1 MSIGVASARSFLIS
15 GVVMKET
22 SFQKTALAV
31 SLLSVFSFGV
41 QANPLV
47 LENAKYPNTTLN
59 TLNMNNAGQDVVYKA
74 PAAENTD
81 SQTVSEY
88 KYYALLLSNGTGN
101 TITAKSLTFRSANQA
116 TNDPNQT
123 TGASYNALVLTNSSS
138 LTIDVDTLNVG
149 TQNGADRGIRLTGAG
164 TGAGNRLTIHANE
177 ITSYTGDEFVHV
189 RNGGAGSVADIGT
202 ADRRIGKFTAKT
214 GWGKDDYGVA
224 ILQVNEGGTI
234 NFYADE
240 ATFDGSTNISGG
252 VFGSG
257 SYGTLNVDVNK
268 LNIDGNICGT
278 YGLIT
283 TDTHTF
289 YLNVRAKELSLKGDI
304 NFGSK
309 GDSASHSNHGRRTI
323 VNVNAD
329 RGTMEGNVHGYER
342 GRVGIFSEQ
351 GLEITG
357 NITVEDWGKAYLG
370 ALLKNDGTIEKEG
383 GLVSLTGNVDL
394 KDRAHLTFGNGSRT
408 IVGGNISAGPQTT
421 VRLNSAELELGPE
434 GTATFDGDQFF
445 SSGGTIV
452 LNNAPSNA
460 PSQDGKVLTISNLT
474 GDLTVA
480 ASGVLNDTFANP
492 EDAAKALNESID
504 IRINPQGEE
513 GGTYQLTGRSGSIS
527 DSWVADSDGTITART
542 ENESLKAFE
551 NFNAMTLVAWRG
563 ENNRLTQ
570 RLGDIRDNAGAVG
583 SWARVYGYKAEYSDG
598 VSIKYKSNAVQAG
611 TDLRFADNY
620 VAGLALSYTKGDGTL
635 SNGSA
640 DVDSYSVAAYV
651 TGSFPCGGYFD
662 VIGRAGR
669 MSSDMTAANGT
680 NVLKA
685 SYDNTL
691 LGLSAEVG
699 YRYNINS
706 MFYVEPQAELSYATA
721 LGDDF
726 TAGNGVRIRQ
736 DDFQSLVGRLGA
748 RVGATF
754 AQNKGSVYLTASVK
768 HDFLGDADSTAS
780 LGNVVKKQDVN
791 VGGTWFSYGIG
802 TQFDM
807 TDKLSVYGSLERAD
821 GSDYTENYRYNVGLR
836 YVW

>member
-1 MSIGVASARSFLIS
+1 
-15 GVVMKET
+15 MKET

-41 QANPLV
+41 QANPL
-47 LENAKYPNTTLN
+47 ENEEYSAGTN
-59 TLNMNNAGQDVVYKA
+59 LNMNDAGQDVVYTA
-74 PAAENTD
+74 PNMGSDTG
-81 SQTVSEY
+81 EY
-88 KYYALLLSNGTGN
+88 YHHALLFSNATG
-101 TITAKSLTFRSANQA
+101 TITAKSLTFRSANPA
-116 TNDPNQT
+116 TNDPNLT
-123 TGASYNALVLTNSSS
+123 PGTGYHALVLTNSSS

-149 TQNGADRGIRLTGAG
+149 TQNQSGNSIYGADRGIRLTGAG

-283 TDTHTF
+283 TDPNTF

-329 RGTMEGNVHGYER
+329 RGTMTGNVQGFER
-342 GRVGIFSEQ
+342 GHVGIFSEQ

-383 GLVSLTGNVDL
+383 GLVSVTGNVNL
-394 KDRAHLTFGNGSRT
+394 IRRAHLTFGNGSRT
-408 IVGGNISAGPQTT
+408 IVRGNISAGISPNDSPVVDLQ
-421 VRLNSAELELGPE
+421 SAELELGPG
-434 GTATFDGDQFF
+434 GTATFGGEWLH

-452 LNNAPSNA
+452 LNNVS
-460 PSQDGKVLTISNLT
+460 SGDGKVLTIRNLT

-480 ASGVLNDTFANP
+480 ASSVLNDTFANP

-504 IRINPQGEE
+504 IGIDEQGE
-513 GGTYQLTGRSGSIS
+513 GGPYQLTGRSGSIS

-542 ENESLKAFE
+542 ENESLNAFE

-583 SWARVYGYKAEYSDG
+583 SWARVYGYKAKYSDG

-736 DDFQSLVGRLGA
+736 DDYQSLVGRLGA

-768 HDFLGDADSTAS
+768 HDFLGDADSTAT

-821 GSDYTENYRYNVGLR
+821 GSDYTENYHYNVGLR

>member
-1 MSIGVASARSFLIS
+1 
-15 GVVMKET
+15 
-22 SFQKTALAV
+22 
-31 SLLSVFSFGV
+31 
-41 QANPLV
+41 
-47 LENAKYPNTTLN
+47 
-59 TLNMNNAGQDVVYKA
+59 MNNAGQDVVYKA

-164 TGAGNRLTIHANE
+164 TGAGNKLTIHANE
-177 ITSYTGDEFVHV
+177 ITSFTGDEFVHV
-189 RNGGAGSVADIGT
+189 RNGGEGSVADIGT
-202 ADRRIGKFTAKT
+202 ANRRIGKFTAKT

-309 GDSASHSNHGRRTI
+309 GDSASHSNHGRTTI

-408 IVGGNISAGPQTT
+408 IISGNISTGSQT
-421 VRLNSAELELGPE
+421 VVELNSAELELGPE
-434 GTATFDGDQFF
+434 GTATFGGEGL
-445 SSGGTIV
+445 SSYGGTIV
-452 LNNAPSNA
+452 LNNTS
-460 PSQDGKVLTISNLT
+460 SGDGKVLTISDLK
-474 GDLTVA
+474 GDHLTVA

-492 EDAAKALNESID
+492 EDAAQALKGSIE
-504 IRINPQGEE
+504 IGRGEN
-513 GGTYQLTGRSGSIS
+513 YQLKGRSGSIS

-542 ENESLKAFE
+542 ENESLNAFE

-583 SWARVYGYKAEYSDG
+583 SWARVYGYKAKYSDG

-736 DDFQSLVGRLGA
+736 DDYQSLVGRLGA
-748 RVGATF
+748 RVGVTF

-768 HDFLGDADSTAS
+768 HDFLGDADSTAT

>member
-1 MSIGVASARSFLIS
+1 
-15 GVVMKET
+15 MKET

-41 QANPLV
+41 QANPL
-47 LENAKYPNTTLN
+47 ENEEYSAGTN
-59 TLNMNNAGQDVVYKA
+59 LNMNDAGQDVVYTA
-74 PAAENTD
+74 PNMGSDTG
-81 SQTVSEY
+81 EY
-88 KYYALLLSNGTGN
+88 YHHALLFSNATG
-101 TITAKSLTFRSANQA
+101 TITAKSLTFRSANPA
-116 TNDPNQT
+116 TNDPNLT
-123 TGASYNALVLTNSSS
+123 PGTGYHALVLTNSSS

-149 TQNGADRGIRLTGAG
+149 TQNQSGNSIYGADRGIRLTGAG

-283 TDTHTF
+283 TDPNTF

-329 RGTMEGNVHGYER
+329 RGTMTGNVQGFER
-342 GRVGIFSEQ
+342 GHVGIFSEQ

-383 GLVSLTGNVDL
+383 GLVSLMGNVNL
-394 KDRAHLTFGNGSRT
+394 IRWAHLTFGNGSRT
-408 IVGGNISAGPQTT
+408 IVRGNISAGISPNDSPVVDLQ
-421 VRLNSAELELGPE
+421 SAELELGPG
-434 GTATFDGDQFF
+434 GTATFGGEWLH

-452 LNNAPSNA
+452 LNNVS
-460 PSQDGKVLTISNLT
+460 SGDGKVLTIRNLT

-480 ASGVLNDTFANP
+480 ASSVLNDTFANP

-504 IRINPQGEE
+504 IGIDEQGE

-542 ENESLKAFE
+542 ENESLNAFE

-583 SWARVYGYKAEYSDG
+583 SWARVYGYKAKYSDG

-736 DDFQSLVGRLGA
+736 DDYQSLVGRLGA

-768 HDFLGDADSTAS
+768 HDFLGDADSTAT

>member
-1 MSIGVASARSFLIS
+1 
-15 GVVMKET
+15 MKET

-41 QANPLV
+41 QAEPLV
-47 LENAKYPNTTLN
+47 NAEYPTGTN
-59 TLNMNNAGQDVVYKA
+59 LNMNHAGQDVVYKA

-88 KYYALLLSNGTGN
+88 KYYALLLSNGTEN
-101 TITAKSLTFRSANQA
+101 AITAKSLTFRSTNPA
-116 TNDPNQT
+116 TNNPSQT
-123 TGASYNALVLTNSSS
+123 PGASYNALVLTNSSS

-149 TQNGADRGIRLTGAG
+149 TQNQVGNSIYGADRGIRLTGAG
-164 TGAGNRLTIHANE
+164 NKLTILANE

-189 RNGGAGSVADIGT
+189 RAGADSVADIGT

-214 GWGKDDYGVA
+214 GWGKNDYGVA

-278 YGLIT
+278 YGLVT
-283 TDTHTF
+283 TDTNTF

-309 GDSASHSNHGRRTI
+309 GDSASHSNHGRKTI

-329 RGTMEGNVHGYER
+329 RGTMTGNVQGFER
-342 GRVGIFSEQ
+342 GNVGIFSEQ

-357 NITVEDWGKAYLG
+357 DIIVEDNGKAYLG

-383 GLVSLTGNVDL
+383 GLVSLTGDVDL
-394 KDRAHLTFGNGSRT
+394 KELAHLTFGNGSRT
-408 IVGGNISAGPQTT
+408 IVGGNISARHQTT

-452 LNNAPSNA
+452 LNNVS
-460 PSQDGKVLTISNLT
+460 SGDGKVLTIRALN

-480 ASGVLNDTFANP
+480 ASSVLNDTFANP
-492 EDAAKALNESID
+492 EDAAQALNESID
-504 IRINPQGEE
+504 IRINPQGE
-513 GGTYQLTGRSGSIS
+513 GGTYQLTGRSGIIS

-583 SWARVYGYKAEYSDG
+583 SWARVYGYKAKYSDG

-669 MSSDMTAANGT
+669 MSSDITAANGT
-680 NVLKA
+680 NVMKA

-699 YRYNINS
+699 YRYNINP

-780 LGNVVKKQDVN
+780 LGNVVKKQEVN
-791 VGGTWFSYGIG
+791 AGGTWFSYGIG

>member
-1 MSIGVASARSFLIS
+1 
-15 GVVMKET
+15 MKET

-41 QANPLV
+41 QANPL
-47 LENAKYPNTTLN
+47 ENAEYSAGTN
-59 TLNMNNAGQDVVYKA
+59 LNMNDAGQDVVYKA
-74 PAAENTD
+74 PAAVNTGPNA
-81 SQTVSEY
+81 SEY
-88 KYYALLLSNGTGN
+88 KHYALLLSNGTEN
-101 TITAKSLTFRSANQA
+101 AITAKSLTFRSANLA
-116 TNDPNQT
+116 TDDPNQT

-149 TQNGADRGIRLTGAG
+149 TQNNAGNSIYGADRGIRLTGAG
-164 TGAGNRLTIHANE
+164 TGAGNKLTIHANE

-189 RNGGAGSVADIGT
+189 RNGGEGSVANIGT

-283 TDTHTF
+283 TDTNTF

-309 GDSASHSNHGRRTI
+309 GDSASHSDHGRTTI

-329 RGTMEGNVHGYER
+329 RGTMTGNVQGFER
-342 GRVGIFSEQ
+342 GHVGIFSEQ

-357 NITVEDWGKAYLG
+357 DITVKGNGQAYLG
-370 ALLKNDGTIEKEG
+370 ALLKKNGETIVPEKEG
-383 GLVSLTGNVDL
+383 GLVSLTGNVNL
-394 KDRAHLTFGNGSRT
+394 TSRAHLTFGNGSRT
-408 IVGGNISAGPQTT
+408 IVRGNISAGISPNDSPVVDLQ
-421 VRLNSAELELGPE
+421 SAELELGPE
-434 GTATFDGDQFF
+434 GTATFGGEGLW

-452 LNNAPSNA
+452 LNNVS
-460 PSQDGKVLTISNLT
+460 SGDGKVLTISDLN

-480 ASGVLNDTFANP
+480 ASSVLNDTFANP

-504 IRINPQGEE
+504 IGIREQGR
-513 GGTYQLTGRSGSIS
+513 GTYQLTGRSGIIS

-542 ENESLKAFE
+542 ENESLNAFE

-583 SWARVYGYKAEYSDG
+583 SWARVYGYQAKYSDG

-669 MSSDMTAANGT
+669 MSSDITAANGT
-680 NVLKA
+680 NVMKA

-699 YRYNINS
+699 YRYNINP

-780 LGNVVKKQDVN
+780 LGNVVKKQEVN
-791 VGGTWFSYGIG
+791 AGGTWFSYGIG

>member
-1 MSIGVASARSFLIS
+1 
-15 GVVMKET
+15 MKET

-41 QANPLV
+41 QANPL
-47 LENAKYPNTTLN
+47 ENAEYSAGTN
-59 TLNMNNAGQDVVYKA
+59 LNMNDAGQDVVYKA
-74 PAAENTD
+74 PAAVNTGPNA
-81 SQTVSEY
+81 SEY
-88 KYYALLLSNGTGN
+88 KHYALLLSNGTEN
-101 TITAKSLTFRSANQA
+101 AITAKSLTFRSANLA
-116 TNDPNQT
+116 TDDPNQT

-149 TQNGADRGIRLTGAG
+149 TQNNAGNSIYGADRGIRLTGAG
-164 TGAGNRLTIHANE
+164 TGAGNKLTIHANE

-189 RNGGAGSVADIGT
+189 RNGGEGSVANIGT

-283 TDTHTF
+283 TDTNTF

-309 GDSASHSNHGRRTI
+309 GDSASHSDHGRTTI

-329 RGTMEGNVHGYER
+329 RGTMTGNVQGFER
-342 GRVGIFSEQ
+342 GHVGIFSEQ

-357 NITVEDWGKAYLG
+357 DITVKGNGQAYLG
-370 ALLKNDGTIEKEG
+370 ALLKKNGETIVPEKEG
-383 GLVSLTGNVDL
+383 GLVSLTGNVNL
-394 KDRAHLTFGNGSRT
+394 TSRAHLTFGNGSRT
-408 IVGGNISAGPQTT
+408 IVRGNISAGISPNDSPVVDLQ
-421 VRLNSAELELGPE
+421 SAELELGPE
-434 GTATFDGDQFF
+434 GTATFGGEGLW

-452 LNNAPSNA
+452 LNNVS
-460 PSQDGKVLTISNLT
+460 SGDGKVLTISDLN

-480 ASGVLNDTFANP
+480 ASSVLNDTFANP

-504 IRINPQGEE
+504 IGIREQGR
-513 GGTYQLTGRSGSIS
+513 GTYQLTGRSGIIS

-542 ENESLKAFE
+542 ENESLNAFE

-583 SWARVYGYKAEYSDG
+583 SWARVYGYQAKYSDG
-598 VSIKYKSNAVQAG
+598 VSIKYKSTAVQAG

-669 MSSDMTAANGT
+669 MSSDITAANGT
-680 NVLKA
+680 NVMKA

-699 YRYNINS
+699 YRYNINP

-780 LGNVVKKQDVN
+780 LGNVVKKQEVN
-791 VGGTWFSYGIG
+791 AGGTWFSYGIG

>member
-1 MSIGVASARSFLIS
+1 
-15 GVVMKET
+15 MKKT

-41 QANPLV
+41 QAEP
-47 LENAKYPNTTLN
+47 LENAEYSGVTNLN
-59 TLNMNNAGQDVVYKA
+59 YAGQDVVYKA
-74 PAAENTD
+74 PDTLNTG
-81 SQTVSEY
+81 SNTSEY
-88 KYYALLLSNGTGN
+88 KRYALLFSNATG
-101 TITAKSLTFRSANQA
+101 TITAKSLTFRSANLA
-116 TNDPNQT
+116 TDDPNLT
-123 TGASYNALVLTNSSS
+123 PGASYNALVLTNSSS

-149 TQNGADRGIRLTGAG
+149 TQDAGGNSIYGADRGIRLTGAG
-164 TGAGNRLTIHANE
+164 NNLTIHANE

-189 RNGGAGSVADIGT
+189 RAGADSVANIGT

-214 GWGKDDYGVA
+214 GWGKGDYGVA

-283 TDTHTF
+283 TDTNTF

-309 GDSASHSNHGRRTI
+309 GDSASHSNHGRTTI

-329 RGTMEGNVHGYER
+329 RGTMTGNVQGFER
-342 GRVGIFSEQ
+342 GHVGIFSEQ

-383 GLVSLTGNVDL
+383 GLVSLTGNVNL
-394 KDRAHLTFGNGSRT
+394 IRRAHLTFGNGSRT
-408 IVGGNISAGPQTT
+408 IVRGNISAGISPNDSPVVDLQ
-421 VRLNSAELELGPE
+421 SAELELGPG
-434 GTATFDGDQFF
+434 GTATFGGEWLH

-452 LNNAPSNA
+452 LNNVS
-460 PSQDGKVLTISNLT
+460 SGDGKVLTIRNLT

-480 ASGVLNDTFANP
+480 ASSVLNDTFANP

-504 IRINPQGEE
+504 IGIDEQGE

-542 ENESLKAFE
+542 ENESLNAFE

-583 SWARVYGYKAEYSDG
+583 SWARVYGYKAKYSDG

-736 DDFQSLVGRLGA
+736 DDYQSLVGRLGA

-768 HDFLGDADSTAS
+768 HDFLGDADSTAT

-821 GSDYTENYRYNVGLR
+821 GGDYTENYRYNVGLR

>member
-1 MSIGVASARSFLIS
+1 
-15 GVVMKET
+15 MKET

-41 QANPLV
+41 QANPL
-47 LENAKYPNTTLN
+47 EFGNEGHSST
-59 TLNMNNAGQDVVYKA
+59 TLNMNHAGQDVVYKA
-74 PAAENTD
+74 PAAVNTGPNA
-81 SQTVSEY
+81 SEY
-88 KYYALLLSNGTGN
+88 KHYALLLSNGTEN
-101 TITAKSLTFRSANQA
+101 AITAKSLTFRSANLA
-116 TNDPNQT
+116 TDDPNQT

-149 TQNGADRGIRLTGAG
+149 TQNNAGNSIYGADRGIRLTGAG

-283 TDTHTF
+283 TDTNTF

-309 GDSASHSNHGRRTI
+309 GDSASHSDHGRTTI

-329 RGTMEGNVHGYER
+329 RGTMTGNVQGFER
-342 GRVGIFSEQ
+342 GHVGIFSEQ

-357 NITVEDWGKAYLG
+357 DITVKGNGQAYLG
-370 ALLKNDGTIEKEG
+370 ALLKKNGETIVPEKEG
-383 GLVSLTGNVDL
+383 GLVSLTGNVNL
-394 KDRAHLTFGNGSRT
+394 TSRAHLTFGNGSRT
-408 IVGGNISAGPQTT
+408 IVRGNISAGISPNDSPVVDLQ
-421 VRLNSAELELGPE
+421 SAELELGPE
-434 GTATFDGDQFF
+434 GTATFGGEGLW

-452 LNNAPSNA
+452 LNNVS
-460 PSQDGKVLTISNLT
+460 SGDGKVLTISDLN

-480 ASGVLNDTFANP
+480 ASSVLNDTFANP

-504 IRINPQGEE
+504 IGIREQGR
-513 GGTYQLTGRSGSIS
+513 GTYQLTGRSGIIS

-542 ENESLKAFE
+542 ENESLNAFE

-583 SWARVYGYKAEYSDG
+583 SWARVYGYQAKYSDG

-669 MSSDMTAANGT
+669 MSSDITAANGT
-680 NVLKA
+680 NVMKA

-699 YRYNINS
+699 YRYNINP

-780 LGNVVKKQDVN
+780 LGNVVKKQEVN
-791 VGGTWFSYGIG
+791 AGGTWFSYGIG

>member
-1 MSIGVASARSFLIS
+1 
-15 GVVMKET
+15 MKKT

-41 QANPLV
+41 QAEP
-47 LENAKYPNTTLN
+47 LENAEYSGVTNLN
-59 TLNMNNAGQDVVYKA
+59 YAGQDVVYKA
-74 PAAENTD
+74 PDTLNTG
-81 SQTVSEY
+81 SNTSEY
-88 KYYALLLSNGTGN
+88 KRYALLFSNATG
-101 TITAKSLTFRSANQA
+101 TITAKSLTFRSANLA
-116 TNDPNQT
+116 TDDPNLT
-123 TGASYNALVLTNSSS
+123 PGASYNALVLTNSSS

-149 TQNGADRGIRLTGAG
+149 TQDAGGNSIYGADRGIRLTGAG
-164 TGAGNRLTIHANE
+164 NNLTIHANE

-189 RNGGAGSVADIGT
+189 RAGADSVANIGT

-214 GWGKDDYGVA
+214 GWGKGDYGVA

-283 TDTHTF
+283 TDTNTF

-309 GDSASHSNHGRRTI
+309 GDSASHSNHGRTTI

-329 RGTMEGNVHGYER
+329 RGTMTGNVQGFER
-342 GRVGIFSEQ
+342 GHVGIFSEQ

-383 GLVSLTGNVDL
+383 GLVSLTGNVNL
-394 KDRAHLTFGNGSRT
+394 IRWAHLTFGNGSRT
-408 IVGGNISAGPQTT
+408 IVRGNISAGISPNDSPVVDLQ
-421 VRLNSAELELGPE
+421 SAELELGPG
-434 GTATFDGDQFF
+434 GTATFGGEWLH

-452 LNNAPSNA
+452 LNNVS
-460 PSQDGKVLTISNLT
+460 SGDGKVLTIRNLT

-480 ASGVLNDTFANP
+480 ASSVLNDTFANP

-504 IRINPQGEE
+504 IGIDEQGE

-542 ENESLKAFE
+542 ENESLNAFE

-583 SWARVYGYKAEYSDG
+583 SWARVYGYKAKYSDG

-736 DDFQSLVGRLGA
+736 DDYQSLVGRLGA

-754 AQNKGSVYLTASVK
+754 AQNKGSVYLMASVK
-768 HDFLGDADSTAS
+768 HDLLGDADSTAT

-821 GSDYTENYRYNVGLR
+821 GGDYTENYRYNVGLR

>member
-1 MSIGVASARSFLIS
+1 
-15 GVVMKET
+15 MKET

-101 TITAKSLTFRSANQA
+101 TITAKSLTFRSANLA
-116 TNDPNQT
+116 TDDPNQT

-149 TQNGADRGIRLTGAG
+149 TQNNAGNSIYGADRGIRLTGAG
-164 TGAGNRLTIHANE
+164 TGAGNKLTIHANE

-189 RNGGAGSVADIGT
+189 RNGGEGSVANIGT

-283 TDTHTF
+283 TDTNTF

-309 GDSASHSNHGRRTI
+309 GDSASHSDHGRTTI

-329 RGTMEGNVHGYER
+329 RGTMTGNVQGFER
-342 GRVGIFSEQ
+342 GHVGIFSEQ

-357 NITVEDWGKAYLG
+357 DITVKGNGQAYLG
-370 ALLKNDGTIEKEG
+370 ALLKKNGETIVPEKEG
-383 GLVSLTGNVDL
+383 GLVSLTGNVNL
-394 KDRAHLTFGNGSRT
+394 TSRAHLTFGNGSRT
-408 IVGGNISAGPQTT
+408 IVRGNISAGISPNDSPVVDLQ
-421 VRLNSAELELGPE
+421 SAELELGPE
-434 GTATFDGDQFF
+434 GTATFGGEGLW

-452 LNNAPSNA
+452 LNNVS
-460 PSQDGKVLTISNLT
+460 SGDGKVLTISDLN

-480 ASGVLNDTFANP
+480 ASSVLNDTFANP

-504 IRINPQGEE
+504 IGIREQGR
-513 GGTYQLTGRSGSIS
+513 GTYQLTGRSGIIS

-542 ENESLKAFE
+542 ENESLNAFE

-583 SWARVYGYKAEYSDG
+583 SWARVYGYQAKYSDG

-669 MSSDMTAANGT
+669 MSSDITAANGT
-680 NVLKA
+680 NVMKA

-699 YRYNINS
+699 YRYNINP

>member
-1 MSIGVASARSFLIS
+1 
-15 GVVMKET
+15 MKET

-41 QANPLV
+41 QANPL
-47 LENAKYPNTTLN
+47 ENVEYPAGTN
-59 TLNMNNAGQDVVYKA
+59 LNMNDAGQDVVYKA
-74 PAAENTD
+74 PATENTGPNA
-81 SQTVSEY
+81 SEY

-101 TITAKSLTFRSANQA
+101 AITAKSLTFRSTNPA
-116 TNDPNQT
+116 TNNPSQT
-123 TGASYNALVLTNSSS
+123 PGASYNALVLTNSSS

-149 TQNGADRGIRLTGAG
+149 TGADRGIRLTGAG

-283 TDTHTF
+283 TDTNTF

-309 GDSASHSNHGRRTI
+309 GDSASHSNHGRTTI

-329 RGTMEGNVHGYER
+329 RGTMTGNVQGFER
-342 GRVGIFSEQ
+342 GHVGIFSEQ

-357 NITVEDWGKAYLG
+357 NITVEDWGNAYLG

-383 GLVSLTGNVDL
+383 GLVSLTGDVDL
-394 KDRAHLTFGNGSRT
+394 KARAHLTFGKGSRT
-408 IVGGNISAGPQTT
+408 IVGGNISADDQT
-421 VRLNSAELELGPE
+421 VVNLQSAELELGPE
-434 GTATFDGDQFF
+434 GKATFGWEGFS

-452 LNNAPSNA
+452 LNNASSGDA
-460 PSQDGKVLTISNLT
+460 KVLEIPNLQ

-492 EDAAKALNESID
+492 EDAAQALNESIY
-504 IRINPQGEE
+504 IGINEQV
-513 GGTYQLTGRSGSIS
+513 GGSYQLTGRSGSIS

-583 SWARVYGYKAEYSDG
+583 SWARVYGYKAKYSDG

-620 VAGLALSYTKGDGTL
+620 VAGLALSYTKGDGAL

-669 MSSDMTAANGT
+669 MSSDITAANGT
-680 NVLKA
+680 NVMKA

-699 YRYNINS
+699 YRYNINP

-780 LGNVVKKQDVN
+780 LGNVVKKQEVN
-791 VGGTWFSYGIG
+791 AGGTWFSYGIG

>member
-1 MSIGVASARSFLIS
+1 
-15 GVVMKET
+15 MKKT

-41 QANPLV
+41 QAEP
-47 LENAKYPNTTLN
+47 LENAEYSGVTNLN
-59 TLNMNNAGQDVVYKA
+59 YAGQDVVYKA
-74 PAAENTD
+74 PDTLNTG
-81 SQTVSEY
+81 SNTSEY
-88 KYYALLLSNGTGN
+88 KRYALLFSNATG
-101 TITAKSLTFRSANQA
+101 TITAKSLTFRSANPA
-116 TNDPNQT
+116 TDDPNLT
-123 TGASYNALVLTNSSS
+123 PGASYNALVLTNSSS

-149 TQNGADRGIRLTGAG
+149 TQDAGGNSIYGADRGIRLTGAG
-164 TGAGNRLTIHANE
+164 NNLTIHANE

-189 RNGGAGSVADIGT
+189 RAGADSVANIGT

-214 GWGKDDYGVA
+214 GWGKGDYGVA

-283 TDTHTF
+283 TDTNTF

-309 GDSASHSNHGRRTI
+309 GDSASHSNHGRTTI

-329 RGTMEGNVHGYER
+329 RGTMTGNVQGFER
-342 GRVGIFSEQ
+342 GHVGIFSEQ

-383 GLVSLTGNVDL
+383 GLVSLTGDVNL
-394 KDRAHLTFGNGSRT
+394 KKRAHLTFGNGSRT
-408 IVGGNISAGPQTT
+408 IVRGNISAGISPNDSPVVDLQ
-421 VRLNSAELELGPE
+421 SAELELGPG
-434 GTATFDGDQFF
+434 GTATFGGEWLH

-452 LNNAPSNA
+452 LNNVS
-460 PSQDGKVLTISNLT
+460 SGDGKVLTILNLK

-504 IRINPQGEE
+504 IGIYEQGEE

-583 SWARVYGYKAEYSDG
+583 SWARVYGYKAKYSDG

-736 DDFQSLVGRLGA
+736 DDYQSLVGRLGA

-768 HDFLGDADSTAS
+768 HDFLGDADSTAT
-780 LGNVVKKQDVN
+780 LGNVVKKQEVN

-821 GSDYTENYRYNVGLR
+821 GGDYTENYRYNVGLR

>member
-1 MSIGVASARSFLIS
+1 
-15 GVVMKET
+15 MKET

-323 VNVNAD
+323 INVNAD

>member
-1 MSIGVASARSFLIS
+1 
-15 GVVMKET
+15 MKET

-164 TGAGNRLTIHANE
+164 TGAGNKLTIHANE
-177 ITSYTGDEFVHV
+177 ITSFTGDEFVHV
-189 RNGGAGSVADIGT
+189 RNGGEGSVADIGT
-202 ADRRIGKFTAKT
+202 ANRRIGKFTAKT

-408 IVGGNISAGPQTT
+408 IISGNISTGSQT
-421 VRLNSAELELGPE
+421 VVELNSAELELGPE
-434 GTATFDGDQFF
+434 GTATFGGEGL
-445 SSGGTIV
+445 SSYGGTIV
-452 LNNAPSNA
+452 LNNTS
-460 PSQDGKVLTISNLT
+460 SGDGKVLTISDLK
-474 GDLTVA
+474 GDHLTVA

-492 EDAAKALNESID
+492 EDAAQALKGSIE
-504 IRINPQGEE
+504 IGRGEN
-513 GGTYQLTGRSGSIS
+513 YQLKGRSGSIS

-542 ENESLKAFE
+542 ENESLNAFE

-583 SWARVYGYKAEYSDG
+583 SWARVYGYKAKYSDG

-736 DDFQSLVGRLGA
+736 DDYQSLVGRLGA

-768 HDFLGDADSTAS
+768 HDFLGDADSTAT

>member
-1 MSIGVASARSFLIS
+1 
-15 GVVMKET
+15 MKET

-41 QANPLV
+41 QANPL
-47 LENAKYPNTTLN
+47 ENEEYSAGTN
-59 TLNMNNAGQDVVYKA
+59 LNMNDSGQDVVYTA
-74 PAAENTD
+74 PNMGSDTG
-81 SQTVSEY
+81 EY
-88 KYYALLLSNGTGN
+88 YHHALLFSNATG
-101 TITAKSLTFRSANQA
+101 TITAKSLTFRSANPA
-116 TNDPNQT
+116 TNDPNLT
-123 TGASYNALVLTNSSS
+123 PGTGYHALVLTNSSS

-149 TQNGADRGIRLTGAG
+149 TQNQSGNSIYGADRGIRLTGAG

-214 GWGKDDYGVA
+214 GWGKNDYGVA

-240 ATFDGSTNISGG
+240 ATFDGSKHTSGG

-278 YGLIT
+278 YGTIAN
-283 TDTHTF
+283 DFHTF

-329 RGTMEGNVHGYER
+329 RGTMTGNVQGFER
-342 GRVGIFSEQ
+342 GHVGIFSEQ

-383 GLVSLTGNVDL
+383 GLVSLTGNVNL
-394 KDRAHLTFGNGSRT
+394 IRRAHLTFGNGSRT
-408 IVGGNISAGPQTT
+408 IVRGNISAGISPNDSPVVDLQ
-421 VRLNSAELELGPE
+421 SAELELGPG
-434 GTATFDGDQFF
+434 GTATFGGEWLH

-452 LNNAPSNA
+452 LNNVS
-460 PSQDGKVLTISNLT
+460 SGDGKVLTIRNLT

-480 ASGVLNDTFANP
+480 ASSVLNDTFANL

-504 IRINPQGEE
+504 IGIDEQGE

-542 ENESLKAFE
+542 ENESLNAFE

-563 ENNRLTQ
+563 ENNRLTP

-583 SWARVYGYKAEYSDG
+583 SWARVYGYKAKYSDG

-736 DDFQSLVGRLGA
+736 DDYQSLVGRLGA

-768 HDFLGDADSTAS
+768 HDFLGDADSTAT

>member
-1 MSIGVASARSFLIS
+1 
-15 GVVMKET
+15 MKET

-41 QANPLV
+41 QANPLA
-47 LENAKYPNTTLN
+47 NAEYSSTTLN
-59 TLNMNNAGQDVVYKA
+59 LNDAGQDVVYEV
-74 PAAENTD
+74 PARSNADPND
-81 SQTVSEY
+81 REY
-88 KYYALLLSNGTGN
+88 RNYALLLSNATG
-101 TITAKSLTFRSANQA
+101 TITAKSLTFCSANQA
-116 TNDPNQT
+116 TNNPSQHPGD
-123 TGASYNALVLTNSSS
+123 SYHALVLTNSSS

-149 TQNGADRGIRLTGAG
+149 TQNNAGNSIYGADRGIRLTGAG
-164 TGAGNRLTIHANE
+164 TGAGNKLTIHANE

-189 RNGGAGSVADIGT
+189 RNGGEGSVANIGT

-214 GWGKDDYGVA
+214 GWGKNDYGVA

-240 ATFDGSTNISGG
+240 ATFDGSTHTSGG

-257 SYGTLNVDVNK
+257 TYGTLNVDVNK

-278 YGLIT
+278 YGTIAN
-283 TDTHTF
+283 DPHPHTF

-304 NFGSK
+304 NFGSM
-309 GDSASHSNHGRRTI
+309 GNPTIHSDHNRTTI

-329 RGTMEGNVHGYER
+329 RGTMTGNVQGFER
-342 GRVGIFSEQ
+342 GHVGIFSEQ

-357 NITVEDWGKAYLG
+357 NITVEDWGQAYLG

-383 GLVSLTGNVDL
+383 GLVSLTGDVNL
-394 KDRAHLTFGNGSRT
+394 KKRAHLTFGNGSRT
-408 IVGGNISAGPQTT
+408 IVCGNISAGISEGDSP
-421 VRLNSAELELGPE
+421 VVELNSAELELGPG
-434 GTATFDGDQFF
+434 GTATFGGEWLH

-452 LNNAPSNA
+452 LNNVS
-460 PSQDGKVLTISNLT
+460 SGDGKVLTILNLK

-542 ENESLKAFE
+542 ENESLNAFE

-583 SWARVYGYKAEYSDG
+583 SWARVYGYKAKYSDG

-736 DDFQSLVGRLGA
+736 DDYQSLVGRLGA

-768 HDFLGDADSTAS
+768 HDFLGDADSTAT

>member
-1 MSIGVASARSFLIS
+1 
-15 GVVMKET
+15 MKET

-123 TGASYNALVLTNSSS
+123 PGASYNALVLTNSSS

-149 TQNGADRGIRLTGAG
+149 TQDKDGNPIYGADRGIRLTGAG

-283 TDTHTF
+283 TDNNTF

-309 GDSASHSNHGRRTI
+309 GDSASHSNHGRTTI

-329 RGTMEGNVHGYER
+329 RGTMIGNVQGFER
-342 GRVGIFSEQ
+342 GHVGIFSEQ

-357 NITVEDWGKAYLG
+357 NITVENRGKAYLG
-370 ALLKNDGTIEKEG
+370 ALLFKKDDGTIAPEKEG
-383 GLVSLTGNVDL
+383 GLVSLTGDVVL
-394 KDRAHLTFGNGSRT
+394 EGFAQLTFGNGSRT
-408 IVGGNISAGPQTT
+408 IVGGNISAGSQTT

-460 PSQDGKVLTISNLT
+460 PSQDGKVLTISNLN

-504 IRINPQGEE
+504 IRINPQGE

-583 SWARVYGYKAEYSDG
+583 SWARVYGYQAKYSDG

-669 MSSDMTAANGT
+669 MSSDITAANGT
-680 NVLKA
+680 NVMKA

-699 YRYNINS
+699 YRYNINP

>member
-1 MSIGVASARSFLIS
+1 
-15 GVVMKET
+15 MKET

-123 TGASYNALVLTNSSS
+123 PGASYNALVLTNSSS

-149 TQNGADRGIRLTGAG
+149 TQNNAGNSIYGADRGIRLTGEG
-164 TGAGNRLTIHANE
+164 TGAGNNLTIHANE

-189 RNGGAGSVADIGT
+189 RNGANSVANIGT

-309 GDSASHSNHGRRTI
+309 GDSASHSNHGRTTI

-408 IVGGNISAGPQTT
+408 IISGNISTGSQT
-421 VRLNSAELELGPE
+421 VVELNSAELELGPE
-434 GTATFDGDQFF
+434 GTATFGGEGL
-445 SSGGTIV
+445 SSYGGTIV
-452 LNNAPSNA
+452 LNNTS
-460 PSQDGKVLTISNLT
+460 SGDGKVLTISDLK
-474 GDLTVA
+474 GDHLTVA

-492 EDAAKALNESID
+492 EDAAQALKGSIE
-504 IRINPQGEE
+504 IGRGEN
-513 GGTYQLTGRSGSIS
+513 YQLKGRSGSIS

-542 ENESLKAFE
+542 ENESLNAFE

-583 SWARVYGYKAEYSDG
+583 SWARVYGYQAKYSDG

-680 NVLKA
+680 NVMKA

>member
-1 MSIGVASARSFLIS
+1 
-15 GVVMKET
+15 MKET

-41 QANPLV
+41 QADPLG
-47 LENAKYPNTTLN
+47 NAEYSAGTN
-59 TLNMNNAGQDVVYKA
+59 LNMNDAGQDVVYKA
-74 PAAENTD
+74 PATENTGPNA
-81 SQTVSEY
+81 SEY
-88 KYYALLLSNGTGN
+88 KYYALLLSNGMGN
-101 TITAKSLTFRSANQA
+101 AITAKSLTFRSTNPA
-116 TNDPNQT
+116 TNIPSPT
-123 TGASYNALVLTNSSS
+123 PGASYNALVLTNASS

-149 TQNGADRGIRLTGAG
+149 TQDKDGNPIYGADRGIRLTGAG
-164 TGAGNRLTIHANE
+164 NKLTILANE

-189 RNGGAGSVADIGT
+189 RNGGEGSVADIGT

-257 SYGTLNVDVNK
+257 SHGTLNVDVNK

-283 TDTHTF
+283 TDNNTF

-309 GDSASHSNHGRRTI
+309 GDSASHSNHGRTTI

-329 RGTMEGNVHGYER
+329 RGTMTGNVQGFER
-342 GRVGIFSEQ
+342 GHVGIFSEQ

-357 NITVEDWGKAYLG
+357 DITVKSNGQAYLG
-370 ALLKNDGTIEKEG
+370 ALLKKNDETIVPEKEG
-383 GLVSLTGNVDL
+383 GLVSLTGDVVLENF
-394 KDRAHLTFGNGSRT
+394 AHLTFGNGSRT

-460 PSQDGKVLTISNLT
+460 PSQDGKVLTISNLN

-583 SWARVYGYKAEYSDG
+583 SWARVYGYQAKYSDG

-669 MSSDMTAANGT
+669 MSSDITAANGT
-680 NVLKA
+680 NVMKA

-699 YRYNINS
+699 YRYNINP

-768 HDFLGDADSTAS
+768 HDFLGDADSTAT

>member
-1 MSIGVASARSFLIS
+1 
-15 GVVMKET
+15 MKET

-164 TGAGNRLTIHANE
+164 TGAGNKLTIHANE
-177 ITSYTGDEFVHV
+177 ITSFTGDEFVHV
-189 RNGGAGSVADIGT
+189 RNGGEGSVADIGT
-202 ADRRIGKFTAKT
+202 ANRRIGKFTAKT

-289 YLNVRAKELSLKGDI
+289 CLNVRAKELSLKGDI

-309 GDSASHSNHGRRTI
+309 GDSASHSNHGRTTI

-408 IVGGNISAGPQTT
+408 IISGNISTGSQT
-421 VRLNSAELELGPE
+421 VVELNSAELELGPE
-434 GTATFDGDQFF
+434 GTATFGGEGL
-445 SSGGTIV
+445 SSYGGTIV
-452 LNNAPSNA
+452 LNNTS
-460 PSQDGKVLTISNLT
+460 SGDGKVLTISDLK
-474 GDLTVA
+474 GDHLTVA

-492 EDAAKALNESID
+492 EDAAQALKGSIE
-504 IRINPQGEE
+504 IGRGEN
-513 GGTYQLTGRSGSIS
+513 YQLKGRSGSIS

-542 ENESLKAFE
+542 ENESLNAFE

-583 SWARVYGYKAEYSDG
+583 SWARVYGYKAKYSDG

-736 DDFQSLVGRLGA
+736 DDYQSLVGRLGA

-768 HDFLGDADSTAS
+768 HDFLGDADSTAT

>member
-1 MSIGVASARSFLIS
+1 
-15 GVVMKET
+15 MKET

>member
-1 MSIGVASARSFLIS
+1 
-15 GVVMKET
+15 MKET

-123 TGASYNALVLTNSSS
+123 PGASYNALVLTNSSS

-149 TQNGADRGIRLTGAG
+149 TQNNAGNSIYGADRGIRLTGEG
-164 TGAGNRLTIHANE
+164 TGAGNNLTIHANE

-189 RNGGAGSVADIGT
+189 RAGANSVANIGT

-283 TDTHTF
+283 TDTNTF

-309 GDSASHSNHGRRTI
+309 GDSASHSDHGRTTI

-329 RGTMEGNVHGYER
+329 RGTMTGNVQGFER
-342 GRVGIFSEQ
+342 GHVGIFSEQ

-357 NITVEDWGKAYLG
+357 DITVKGNGQAYLG
-370 ALLKNDGTIEKEG
+370 ALLKKNGETIVPEKEG
-383 GLVSLTGNVDL
+383 GLVSLTGNVNL
-394 KDRAHLTFGNGSRT
+394 TSRAHLTFGNGSRT
-408 IVGGNISAGPQTT
+408 IVRGNISAGISPNDSPVVDLQ
-421 VRLNSAELELGPE
+421 SAELELGPE
-434 GTATFDGDQFF
+434 GTATFGGEGLW

-452 LNNAPSNA
+452 LNNVS
-460 PSQDGKVLTISNLT
+460 SGDGKVLTISDLN

-504 IRINPQGEE
+504 IGIGEQGR
-513 GGTYQLTGRSGSIS
+513 GTYQLTGRSGIIS

-542 ENESLKAFE
+542 ENESLNAFE

-583 SWARVYGYKAEYSDG
+583 SWARVYGYQAKYSDG

-669 MSSDMTAANGT
+669 MSSDITAANGT
-680 NVLKA
+680 NVMKA

-699 YRYNINS
+699 YRYNINP

-780 LGNVVKKQDVN
+780 LGNVVKKQEVN
-791 VGGTWFSYGIG
+791 AGGTWFSYGIG

>member
-1 MSIGVASARSFLIS
+1 
-15 GVVMKET
+15 MKET

-88 KYYALLLSNGTGN
+88 KYYALLLNNGTGN
-101 TITAKSLTFRSANQA
+101 AITAKSLTFRSANKE
-116 TNDPNQT
+116 TNNPSQHPGD
-123 TGASYNALVLTNSSS
+123 SYHAIVLTNSSS

-149 TQNGADRGIRLTGAG
+149 TQDKDGNPIYGADRGIRLTGAG

-283 TDTHTF
+283 TDNNTF

-309 GDSASHSNHGRRTI
+309 GDSASHSNHGRTTI

-329 RGTMEGNVHGYER
+329 RGTMIGNVQGFER
-342 GRVGIFSEQ
+342 GNVGIFSEQ

-357 NITVEDWGKAYLG
+357 NITVENRGKAYLG
-370 ALLKNDGTIEKEG
+370 ALLFKKDDGTIAPEKEG
-383 GLVSLTGNVDL
+383 GLVSLTGDVVL
-394 KDRAHLTFGNGSRT
+394 EGFAQLTFGNGSRT

-527 DSWVADSDGTITART
+527 DSWVADSDGMITART

-583 SWARVYGYKAEYSDG
+583 SWARVYGYQAKYSDG

-669 MSSDMTAANGT
+669 MSSDITAANGT
-680 NVLKA
+680 NVMKA

-699 YRYNINS
+699 YRYNINP

>member
-1 MSIGVASARSFLIS
+1 
-15 GVVMKET
+15 MKET

-101 TITAKSLTFRSANQA
+101 TITAKSLTFRSANLA
-116 TNDPNQT
+116 TDDPNQT

-149 TQNGADRGIRLTGAG
+149 TQNNAGNSIYGADRGIRLTGAG
-164 TGAGNRLTIHANE
+164 TGAGNKLTIHANE

-189 RNGGAGSVADIGT
+189 RNGGEGSVANIGT

-283 TDTHTF
+283 TDTNTF

-309 GDSASHSNHGRRTI
+309 GDSASHSDHGRTTI

-329 RGTMEGNVHGYER
+329 RGTMTGNVQGFER
-342 GRVGIFSEQ
+342 GHVGIFSEQ

-357 NITVEDWGKAYLG
+357 DITVKGNGQAYLG
-370 ALLKNDGTIEKEG
+370 ALLKKNGETIVPEKEG
-383 GLVSLTGNVDL
+383 GLVSLTGNVNL
-394 KDRAHLTFGNGSRT
+394 TSRAHLTFGNGSRT
-408 IVGGNISAGPQTT
+408 IVRGNISAGISPNDSPVVDLQ
-421 VRLNSAELELGPE
+421 SAELELGPE
-434 GTATFDGDQFF
+434 GTATFGGEGLW

-452 LNNAPSNA
+452 LNNVS
-460 PSQDGKVLTISNLT
+460 SGDGKVLTISDLN

-480 ASGVLNDTFANP
+480 ASSVLNDTFANP

-504 IRINPQGEE
+504 IGIREQGR
-513 GGTYQLTGRSGSIS
+513 GTYQLTGRSGIIS

-542 ENESLKAFE
+542 ENESLNAFE

-583 SWARVYGYKAEYSDG
+583 SWARVYGYQAKYSDG

-669 MSSDMTAANGT
+669 MSSDITAANGT
-680 NVLKA
+680 NVMKA

-699 YRYNINS
+699 YRYNINP

-768 HDFLGDADSTAS
+768 HDFLGDADSTAT

>member
-1 MSIGVASARSFLIS
+1 
-15 GVVMKET
+15 MKET

-31 SLLSVFSFGV
+31 SLLSVFSFSV
-41 QANPLV
+41 QADPLV
-47 LENAKYPNTTLN
+47 NAEYSSTTLN
-59 TLNMNNAGQDVVYKA
+59 LNDAGQDVVYKA
-74 PAAENTD
+74 PNMGSYTG
-81 SQTVSEY
+81 EY
-88 KYYALLLSNGTGN
+88 YHHALLLNNGTGN
-101 TITAKSLTFRSANQA
+101 AITAKSLTFRSANKE
-116 TNDPNQT
+116 TNNPNQHP
-123 TGASYNALVLTNSSS
+123 GDSYHAIVLTNSSS

-149 TQNGADRGIRLTGAG
+149 TQDKDGNPIYGADRGIRLTGAG

-283 TDTHTF
+283 TDNNTF

-309 GDSASHSNHGRRTI
+309 GDSASHSNHGRTTI

-329 RGTMEGNVHGYER
+329 RGTMTGNVQGFER
-342 GRVGIFSEQ
+342 GHVGIFSEQ

-357 NITVEDWGKAYLG
+357 NITVEDWGNAYLG

-383 GLVSLTGNVDL
+383 GLVSLTGDVDL
-394 KDRAHLTFGNGSRT
+394 KDRAHLTFGKGSRT
-408 IVGGNISAGPQTT
+408 IVGGNISTGTQT
-421 VRLNSAELELGPE
+421 VVNLQSAELELGPE
-434 GTATFDGDQFF
+434 GTATFGGEGLW

-452 LNNAPSNA
+452 LNNASSGDA
-460 PSQDGKVLTISNLT
+460 KVLTIHNLNVD

-492 EDAAKALNESID
+492 EDAAQALKGSIE
-504 IRINPQGEE
+504 IRGE
-513 GGTYQLTGRSGSIS
+513 GNYQLTGRSGSIS

-542 ENESLKAFE
+542 ENESLNAFE

-699 YRYNINS
+699 YRYNINP

-780 LGNVVKKQDVN
+780 LGNVVKKQEVN
-791 VGGTWFSYGIG
+791 AGGTWFSYGIG

>member
-1 MSIGVASARSFLIS
+1 
-15 GVVMKET
+15 MKET

-283 TDTHTF
+283 TDPNTF

-309 GDSASHSNHGRRTI
+309 GDSASHSDHGRTTI

-329 RGTMEGNVHGYER
+329 RGTMTGNVQGFER
-342 GRVGIFSEQ
+342 GHVGIFSEQ

-357 NITVEDWGKAYLG
+357 DITVKVNGQAYLG
-370 ALLKNDGTIEKEG
+370 ALLKKDGGTIVPEKEG
-383 GLVSLTGNVDL
+383 GLVSLTGDVVLENF
-394 KDRAHLTFGNGSRT
+394 AQLTFGNGSRT

-421 VRLNSAELELGPE
+421 VRLISAELELGPE

>member
-1 MSIGVASARSFLIS
+1 
-15 GVVMKET
+15 MKET

-41 QANPLV
+41 QANPL
-47 LENAKYPNTTLN
+47 ENEEYSAGTN
-59 TLNMNNAGQDVVYKA
+59 LNMNDAGQDVVYTA
-74 PAAENTD
+74 PNMGSDTG
-81 SQTVSEY
+81 EY
-88 KYYALLLSNGTGN
+88 YHHALLFSNATG
-101 TITAKSLTFRSANQA
+101 TITAKSLTFRSANPA
-116 TNDPNQT
+116 TNDPNLT
-123 TGASYNALVLTNSSS
+123 PGTGYHALVLTNSSS

-149 TQNGADRGIRLTGAG
+149 TQNQSGNSIYGADRGIRLTGAG

-283 TDTHTF
+283 TDPNTF

-329 RGTMEGNVHGYER
+329 RGTMTGNVQGFER
-342 GRVGIFSEQ
+342 GHVGISSEQ

-383 GLVSLTGNVDL
+383 GLVSLTGNVNL
-394 KDRAHLTFGNGSRT
+394 IRRAHLTFGNGSRT
-408 IVGGNISAGPQTT
+408 IVRGNISAGISPNDSPVVDLQ
-421 VRLNSAELELGPE
+421 SAELELGPG
-434 GTATFDGDQFF
+434 GTATFGGEWLH

-452 LNNAPSNA
+452 LNNVS
-460 PSQDGKVLTISNLT
+460 SGDGKVLTIRNLT

-480 ASGVLNDTFANP
+480 ASSVLNDTFANP
-492 EDAAKALNESID
+492 EDAAQALNESID
-504 IRINPQGEE
+504 IRINPQGER
-513 GGTYQLTGRSGSIS
+513 GTYQLTGRSGSIS

-583 SWARVYGYKAEYSDG
+583 SWARVYGYKAKYSDG

-620 VAGLALSYTKGDGTL
+620 VAGLALSYTKGDGAL

-680 NVLKA
+680 SVMKA

-768 HDFLGDADSTAS
+768 HDFLGDADSTAT

-821 GSDYTENYRYNVGLR
+821 GTDYTENYRYNVGLR

>member
-1 MSIGVASARSFLIS
+1 
-15 GVVMKET
+15 MKET

-283 TDTHTF
+283 TDPNTF

-309 GDSASHSNHGRRTI
+309 GDSASHSDHGRTTI

-329 RGTMEGNVHGYER
+329 RGTMTGNVQGFER
-342 GRVGIFSEQ
+342 GHVGIFSEQ

-357 NITVEDWGKAYLG
+357 DITVKVNGQAYLG
-370 ALLKNDGTIEKEG
+370 ALLKKDGGTIVPEKEG
-383 GLVSLTGNVDL
+383 GLVSLTGDVVLENF
-394 KDRAHLTFGNGSRT
+394 AQLTFGNGSRT

>member
-1 MSIGVASARSFLIS
+1 
-15 GVVMKET
+15 MKET

-41 QANPLV
+41 QANPLG
-47 LENAKYPNTTLN
+47 NAEYSGATNLN
-59 TLNMNNAGQDVVYKA
+59 YAGQDVVYTA
-74 PAAENTD
+74 PNMGSDTG
-81 SQTVSEY
+81 EY
-88 KYYALLLSNGTGN
+88 YHHALLFSNATG
-101 TITAKSLTFRSANQA
+101 TITAKSLTFRSANPA
-116 TNDPNQT
+116 TNDPNLT
-123 TGASYNALVLTNSSS
+123 PGTGYHALVLTNSSS

-149 TQNGADRGIRLTGAG
+149 TGADRGIRLTGAG
-164 TGAGNRLTIHANE
+164 SGAGNRLTIHANE

-283 TDTHTF
+283 TDNHTF

-309 GDSASHSNHGRRTI
+309 GDSASHSNHGRTTI

-329 RGTMEGNVHGYER
+329 RGTMTGNVQGFER
-342 GRVGIFSEQ
+342 GNVGIFSEQ

-357 NITVEDWGKAYLG
+357 DITVKGNGQAYLG
-370 ALLKNDGTIEKEG
+370 ALLKKDGETIVPEKEG
-383 GLVSLTGNVDL
+383 GLVSLTGNVVL
-394 KDRAHLTFGNGSRT
+394 ENFAHLTFGNGSRT
-408 IVGGNISAGPQTT
+408 IVGGNISAGSQTT
-421 VRLNSAELELGPE
+421 VELQSAELELGPE

-452 LNNAPSNA
+452 LNNAPSGE
-460 PSQDGKVLTISNLT
+460 GKVLTILDLR

-492 EDAAKALNESID
+492 EDAAQALNESID
-504 IRINPQGEE
+504 IGINEQGE
-513 GGTYQLTGRSGSIS
+513 GNYQLTGRSGSIS

-583 SWARVYGYKAEYSDG
+583 LWARVYGYKAKYSDG

-620 VAGLALSYTKGDGTL
+620 VAGLALSYTKGDGAL

-669 MSSDMTAANGT
+669 MSSDITAANGT
-680 NVLKA
+680 NVMKA

-699 YRYNINS
+699 YRYNINP

-780 LGNVVKKQDVN
+780 LGNVVKKQEVN
-791 VGGTWFSYGIG
+791 AGGTWFSYGIG

>member
-1 MSIGVASARSFLIS
+1 
-15 GVVMKET
+15 MKET

-41 QANPLV
+41 QANPL
-47 LENAKYPNTTLN
+47 ENAEYSAGTN
-59 TLNMNNAGQDVVYKA
+59 LNMNDAGQDVVYKA
-74 PAAENTD
+74 PAMENTGPNA
-81 SQTVSEY
+81 SEY

-101 TITAKSLTFRSANQA
+101 AITAKSLTFRSANPA
-116 TNDPNQT
+116 TNNPNQT
-123 TGASYNALVLTNSSS
+123 PGASYNALVLTNSSS

-149 TQNGADRGIRLTGAG
+149 TQDQVGNSIYGADRGIRLTGAG
-164 TGAGNRLTIHANE
+164 NKLTILANE

-189 RNGGAGSVADIGT
+189 RAGADSVANIGT

-240 ATFDGSTNISGG
+240 AIFDGSTNISGG

-283 TDTHTF
+283 TDNNTF

-309 GDSASHSNHGRRTI
+309 GDSASHSDHGRTTI

-329 RGTMEGNVHGYER
+329 RGTMTGNVQGFER
-342 GRVGIFSEQ
+342 GHVGIFSEQ

-357 NITVEDWGKAYLG
+357 DITVKGNGQAYLG
-370 ALLKNDGTIEKEG
+370 ALLKKDGTIEKEG
-383 GLVSLTGNVDL
+383 GLVSLTGNVNL
-394 KDRAHLTFGNGSRT
+394 ISRAHLTFGNGSRT
-408 IVGGNISAGPQTT
+408 IVRGNISAGISQNDSPVVDLQ
-421 VRLNSAELELGPE
+421 SAELELGPE
-434 GTATFDGDQFF
+434 GTATFGGEWLH

-452 LNNAPSNA
+452 LNNVS
-460 PSQDGKVLTISNLT
+460 SGDGKVLTILNLK

-504 IRINPQGEE
+504 IGIYEQGEE
-513 GGTYQLTGRSGSIS
+513 GGTYQLTGRSGIIS

-583 SWARVYGYKAEYSDG
+583 SWARVYGYKAKYSDG

-706 MFYVEPQAELSYATA
+706 MFYVEPQAELSYATT

-736 DDFQSLVGRLGA
+736 DDYQSLVGRLGA

-768 HDFLGDADSTAS
+768 HDFLGDADSTAT

-821 GSDYTENYRYNVGLR
+821 GGDYTENYRYNVGLR

>member
-1 MSIGVASARSFLIS
+1 
-15 GVVMKET
+15 MKET

-41 QANPLV
+41 QANPL
-47 LENAKYPNTTLN
+47 EFGNEGHSST
-59 TLNMNNAGQDVVYKA
+59 TLNMNYAGQDVVYKA
-74 PAAENTD
+74 PAAVNTGPNA
-81 SQTVSEY
+81 SEY
-88 KYYALLLSNGTGN
+88 KHYALLLSNGTEN
-101 TITAKSLTFRSANQA
+101 AITAKSLTFRSANLA
-116 TNDPNQT
+116 TDDPNQT

-149 TQNGADRGIRLTGAG
+149 TQNNAGNSIYGADRGIRLTGAG
-164 TGAGNRLTIHANE
+164 NKLTIHANE

-189 RNGGAGSVADIGT
+189 RNGGEGSVANIGT

-240 ATFDGSTNISGG
+240 ATFDGSKDISGG

-283 TDTHTF
+283 TDLNTF

-309 GDSASHSNHGRRTI
+309 GDSASHSDHGRTTI

-329 RGTMEGNVHGYER
+329 RGTMTGNVQGFER
-342 GRVGIFSEQ
+342 GNVGIFSEQ

-357 NITVEDWGKAYLG
+357 NITVEDNGQAYLG

-383 GLVSLTGNVDL
+383 GLVSLTGDVDL
-394 KDRAHLTFGNGSRT
+394 KERARLTFGNGSRT

-421 VRLNSAELELGPE
+421 VRLNSAELELGPG
-434 GTATFDGDQFF
+434 GTATFGGDQFF

-452 LNNAPSNA
+452 LNNVS
-460 PSQDGKVLTISNLT
+460 SGDGKVLKIHDLRGN
-474 GDLTVA
+474 LTVA
-480 ASGVLNDTFANP
+480 ASSVLNDTFANP

-504 IRINPQGEE
+504 IWINPQVE

-583 SWARVYGYKAEYSDG
+583 SWARVYGYQAKYSDG

-669 MSSDMTAANGT
+669 MSLDITAANGT
-680 NVLKA
+680 NVMKA

-699 YRYNINS
+699 YRYNINP

>member
-1 MSIGVASARSFLIS
+1 
-15 GVVMKET
+15 MKET

-41 QANPLV
+41 QANPL
-47 LENAKYPNTTLN
+47 ENAEYSAGTN
-59 TLNMNNAGQDVVYKA
+59 LNMNDAGQDVVYKA
-74 PAAENTD
+74 PAMENTGPNA
-81 SQTVSEY
+81 SEY

-101 TITAKSLTFRSANQA
+101 AITAKSLTFRSANQA
-116 TNDPNQT
+116 TNNPNQT
-123 TGASYNALVLTNSSS
+123 PGASYNALVLTNSSS

-149 TQNGADRGIRLTGAG
+149 TQDQVGNSIYGADRGIRLTGAG
-164 TGAGNRLTIHANE
+164 NKLTILANE

-189 RNGGAGSVADIGT
+189 RAGADSVANIGT

-252 VFGSG
+252 VFGFG

-283 TDTHTF
+283 TDNNTF

-309 GDSASHSNHGRRTI
+309 GDSASHSDHGRTTI

-329 RGTMEGNVHGYER
+329 RGTMTGNVQGFER
-342 GRVGIFSEQ
+342 GHVGIFSEQ

-357 NITVEDWGKAYLG
+357 DITVKGNGQAYLG

-383 GLVSLTGNVDL
+383 WLVSLTGNVNL
-394 KDRAHLTFGNGSRT
+394 ISWAHLTFGNGSRT
-408 IVGGNISAGPQTT
+408 IVRGNISAGISQNDSPVVDLQ
-421 VRLNSAELELGPE
+421 SAELELGPE
-434 GTATFDGDQFF
+434 GTATFGGEWLH

-452 LNNAPSNA
+452 LNNVS
-460 PSQDGKVLTISNLT
+460 SGDGKVLTIRNLT

-480 ASGVLNDTFANP
+480 ASSVLNDTFANP

-504 IRINPQGEE
+504 IGIDEQGE

-542 ENESLKAFE
+542 ENESLNAFE

-583 SWARVYGYKAEYSDG
+583 SWARVYGYKAKYSDG

-736 DDFQSLVGRLGA
+736 DDYQSLVGRLGA

-768 HDFLGDADSTAS
+768 HDFLGDADSTAT

>member
-1 MSIGVASARSFLIS
+1 
-15 GVVMKET
+15 MKET

-31 SLLSVFSFGV
+31 SLLSVFSFSV
-41 QANPLV
+41 QADPLV
-47 LENAKYPNTTLN
+47 NAEYSSTTLN
-59 TLNMNNAGQDVVYKA
+59 LNDAGQDVVYKA
-74 PAAENTD
+74 PNMGSYTG
-81 SQTVSEY
+81 EY
-88 KYYALLLSNGTGN
+88 YHHALLLNNGTGN
-101 TITAKSLTFRSANQA
+101 AITAKSLTFRSANKE
-116 TNDPNQT
+116 TNNPNQHP
-123 TGASYNALVLTNSSS
+123 GDSYHAIVLTNSSS

-149 TQNGADRGIRLTGAG
+149 TQDKDGNPIYGADRGIRLTGAG

-283 TDTHTF
+283 TDNNTF

-309 GDSASHSNHGRRTI
+309 GDSASHSNHGRTTI

-329 RGTMEGNVHGYER
+329 RGTMIGNVQGFER
-342 GRVGIFSEQ
+342 GHVGIFSEQ

-357 NITVEDWGKAYLG
+357 NITVENRGKAYLG
-370 ALLKNDGTIEKEG
+370 ALLFKKDDGTIAPEKEG
-383 GLVSLTGNVDL
+383 GLVSLTGDVVL
-394 KDRAHLTFGNGSRT
+394 EGFAQLTFGNGSRT
-408 IVGGNISAGPQTT
+408 IVGGNISAGSQTT

-460 PSQDGKVLTISNLT
+460 PSQDGKVLTISNLN

-504 IRINPQGEE
+504 IGIREQGR
-513 GGTYQLTGRSGSIS
+513 GTYQLTGRSGIIS

-583 SWARVYGYKAEYSDG
+583 SWARVYGYQAKYSDG

-669 MSSDMTAANGT
+669 MSSDITAANGT
-680 NVLKA
+680 NVMKA

-699 YRYNINS
+699 YRYNINP

>member
-1 MSIGVASARSFLIS
+1 
-15 GVVMKET
+15 MKET

-41 QANPLV
+41 QANPL
-47 LENAKYPNTTLN
+47 EFGNEGHSST
-59 TLNMNNAGQDVVYKA
+59 TLNMNHAGQDVVYKA
-74 PAAENTD
+74 PAAVNTGPNA
-81 SQTVSEY
+81 SEY
-88 KYYALLLSNGTGN
+88 KHYALLLSNGTEN
-101 TITAKSLTFRSANQA
+101 AITAKSLTFRSANLA
-116 TNDPNQT
+116 TDDPNQT

-149 TQNGADRGIRLTGAG
+149 TQNNAGNSIYGADRGIRLTGAG
-164 TGAGNRLTIHANE
+164 TGAGNKLTIHANE

-189 RNGGAGSVADIGT
+189 RNGGEGSVANIGT

-224 ILQVNEGGTI
+224 ILQVNEGVTI

-283 TDTHTF
+283 TDTNTF

-309 GDSASHSNHGRRTI
+309 GDSASHSDHGRTTI

-329 RGTMEGNVHGYER
+329 RGTMTGNVQGFER
-342 GRVGIFSEQ
+342 GHVGIFSEQ

-357 NITVEDWGKAYLG
+357 DITVKGNGQAYLG
-370 ALLKNDGTIEKEG
+370 ALLKKNGETIVPEKEG
-383 GLVSLTGNVDL
+383 GLVSLTGNVNL
-394 KDRAHLTFGNGSRT
+394 TSRAHLTFGNGSRT
-408 IVGGNISAGPQTT
+408 IVRGNISAGISPNDSPVVDLQ
-421 VRLNSAELELGPE
+421 SAELELGPE
-434 GTATFDGDQFF
+434 GTATFGGEGLW

-452 LNNAPSNA
+452 LNNVS
-460 PSQDGKVLTISNLT
+460 SGDGKVLTISDLN

-480 ASGVLNDTFANP
+480 ASSVLNDTFANP

-504 IRINPQGEE
+504 IGIREQGR
-513 GGTYQLTGRSGSIS
+513 GTYQLTGRSGIIS

-542 ENESLKAFE
+542 ENESLNAFE

-583 SWARVYGYKAEYSDG
+583 SWARVYGYQAKYSDG

-669 MSSDMTAANGT
+669 MSSDITAANGT
-680 NVLKA
+680 NVMKA

-699 YRYNINS
+699 YRYNINP

-768 HDFLGDADSTAS
+768 YDFLGDADSTAS
-780 LGNVVKKQDVN
+780 LGNVVKKQEVN
-791 VGGTWFSYGIG
+791 AGGTWFSYGIG

>member
-1 MSIGVASARSFLIS
+1 
-15 GVVMKET
+15 MKET

-116 TNDPNQT
+116 TDDPNQT
-123 TGASYNALVLTNSSS
+123 PGASYNALVLTNSSS

-149 TQNGADRGIRLTGAG
+149 TQNNAGNSIYGADRGIRLTGEG
-164 TGAGNRLTIHANE
+164 TGAGNNLTIHANE

-189 RNGGAGSVADIGT
+189 RNGANSVANIGT

-283 TDTHTF
+283 TDTNTF

-309 GDSASHSNHGRRTI
+309 GDSASHSDHGRTTI

-329 RGTMEGNVHGYER
+329 RGTMTGNVQGFER
-342 GRVGIFSEQ
+342 GHVGIFSEQ

-357 NITVEDWGKAYLG
+357 DITVKGNGQAYLG
-370 ALLKNDGTIEKEG
+370 ALLKKNGETIVPEKEG
-383 GLVSLTGNVDL
+383 GLVSLTGNVNL
-394 KDRAHLTFGNGSRT
+394 TSRAHLTFGNGSRT
-408 IVGGNISAGPQTT
+408 IVRGNISAGISPNDSPVVDLQ
-421 VRLNSAELELGPE
+421 SAELELGPE
-434 GTATFDGDQFF
+434 GTATFGGEGLWP
-445 SSGGTIV
+445 SGGTIV
-452 LNNAPSNA
+452 LNNVS
-460 PSQDGKVLTISNLT
+460 SGDGKVLTISDLN

-480 ASGVLNDTFANP
+480 ASSVLNDTFANP

-504 IRINPQGEE
+504 IGIREQGR
-513 GGTYQLTGRSGSIS
+513 GTYQLTGRSGIIS

-542 ENESLKAFE
+542 ENESLNAFE

-583 SWARVYGYKAEYSDG
+583 SWARVYGYQAKYSDG

-669 MSSDMTAANGT
+669 MSSDITAANGT
-680 NVLKA
+680 NVMKA

-699 YRYNINS
+699 YRYNINP

-780 LGNVVKKQDVN
+780 LGNVVKKQEVN
-791 VGGTWFSYGIG
+791 AGGTWFSYGIG

>member
-1 MSIGVASARSFLIS
+1 
-15 GVVMKET
+15 MKET

-41 QANPLV
+41 QANPL
-47 LENAKYPNTTLN
+47 ENEEYSAGTN
-59 TLNMNNAGQDVVYKA
+59 LNMNDAGQDVVYTA
-74 PAAENTD
+74 PNMGSDTG
-81 SQTVSEY
+81 EY
-88 KYYALLLSNGTGN
+88 YHHALLFSNATG
-101 TITAKSLTFRSANQA
+101 TITAKSLTFRSANPA
-116 TNDPNQT
+116 TNDPNLT
-123 TGASYNALVLTNSSS
+123 PGTGYHALVLTNSSS

-149 TQNGADRGIRLTGAG
+149 TQNQSGNSIYGADRGIRLTGAG

-189 RNGGAGSVADIGT
+189 RAGADSVADIGT

-283 TDTHTF
+283 TDPNTF

-329 RGTMEGNVHGYER
+329 RGTMTGNVQGFER
-342 GRVGIFSEQ
+342 GHVGIFSEQ

-383 GLVSLTGNVDL
+383 GLVSLTGNVNL
-394 KDRAHLTFGNGSRT
+394 IRRAHLTFGNGSRT
-408 IVGGNISAGPQTT
+408 IVRGNISAGISPNDSPVVDLQ
-421 VRLNSAELELGPE
+421 SAELELGPG
-434 GTATFDGDQFF
+434 GTATFGGEWLH

-452 LNNAPSNA
+452 LNNVS
-460 PSQDGKVLTISNLT
+460 SGDGKVLTIRNLT

-504 IRINPQGEE
+504 IGIDEQGE

-542 ENESLKAFE
+542 ENESLNAFE

-691 LGLSAEVG
+691 LGLSAEIG
-699 YRYNINS
+699 YRYNINP

-736 DDFQSLVGRLGA
+736 DDYQSLVGRLGA

-768 HDFLGDADSTAS
+768 HDFLGDADSTAT

>member
-1 MSIGVASARSFLIS
+1 
-15 GVVMKET
+15 MKET

-41 QANPLV
+41 QAESLV
-47 LENAKYPNTTLN
+47 NAKYSGVTNLN
-59 TLNMNNAGQDVVYKA
+59 YAGQDVVYKA
-74 PAAENTD
+74 PGTLNTG
-81 SQTVSEY
+81 SNTSEY
-88 KYYALLLSNGTGN
+88 EHYALLFSNATG

-116 TNDPNQT
+116 TDNPSQT
-123 TGASYNALVLTNSSS
+123 TGTSYNALVLTNSSS

-149 TQNGADRGIRLTGAG
+149 TQDKDGNPIYGADRGIRLTGAG
-164 TGAGNRLTIHANE
+164 AGAGNKLTIHANE

-189 RNGGAGSVADIGT
+189 RNGGEGSVANIGT

-240 ATFDGSTNISGG
+240 ATFDGSTDISGG

-278 YGLIT
+278 YGLVT
-283 TDTHTF
+283 TDTNTF

-309 GDSASHSNHGRRTI
+309 GDSASHSNHGRKTI

-329 RGTMEGNVHGYER
+329 RGTMTGNVQGFER
-342 GRVGIFSEQ
+342 GHVGIFSEQ

-357 NITVEDWGKAYLG
+357 DIIVEDNGKAYLG
-370 ALLKNDGTIEKEG
+370 ALLKKDENEIIVPEKEG
-383 GLVSLTGNVDL
+383 GLVSLTGDVDL
-394 KDRAHLTFGNGSRT
+394 KERAHLTFGNGSRT

-452 LNNAPSNA
+452 LNNAPS
-460 PSQDGKVLTISNLT
+460 QDGKVLTISNLN

-527 DSWVADSDGTITART
+527 DSWVADSDGTVTART

-583 SWARVYGYKAEYSDG
+583 SWARVYGYQAKYSDG

-680 NVLKA
+680 NVMKA

-706 MFYVEPQAELSYATA
+706 MFYVEPQAELSYATT

-736 DDFQSLVGRLGA
+736 DDYQSLVGRLGA

-768 HDFLGDADSTAS
+768 HDFLGDADSTAT
-780 LGNVVKKQDVN
+780 LGNVVKKQEVN

-821 GSDYTENYRYNVGLR
+821 GGDYTENYRYNVGLR